1 MGNSPEHW
9 SEWEVDPSTRSSV
22 HLWTKY
28 LPINATVATGGTTLL
43 TVSRGTPSVNKV
55 TNPSFESSDLTMYT
69 EIGTG
74 TAPPDA
80 GGRVAYSSDSEI
92 ATPTYAANGI
102 AGRSYV
108 AKVTAAGDSAADSNG
123 FYWTSEAIP
132 GHGQYGN
139 TLIGSCFVS
148 STQSASAAGTV
159 KMVIYNSSGEVL
171 ATGDTITLTQAWQRA
186 SVSYGLRA
194 GLAAAQYRVGI
205 VAASVWAL
213 NTTPYYVDGFMVEN
227 NQDGALGE
235 YTDGGQ
241 AIDSGGATYEW
252 DGTADA
258 SESYKRIGISRIR
271 GIRIKNDDG
280 SNPIYLCIDTDA
292 STANGIKIAGGETF
306 ETNWPIDAESKLTAI
321 STGGSVAVHGVVW
334 GVHQN

>member
-9 SEWEVDPSTRSSV
+9 AEWEVDPSTRSSV

-28 LPINATVATGGTTLL
+28 IPINATVATGGTTLL
-43 TVSRGTPSVNKV
+43 TVSRGIPSVNKV
-55 TNPSFESSDLTMYT
+55 TNPSFENSDLTMYT

-80 GGRVAYSSDSEI
+80 GGRITYASDGEI
-92 ATPTYAANGI
+92 GAPTFAANGI
-102 AGRSYV
+102 DGRTYV
-108 AKVTAAGDSAADSNG
+108 AKVTAAGNSADGSNG
-123 FYWTSEAIP
+123 FYWTTGHEA
-132 GHGQYGN
+132 GHAQYGN
-139 TLIGSCFVS
+139 TIVGSCYVS
-148 STQSASAAGTV
+148 GEQSATAAGSV
-159 KMVIYNSSGEVL
+159 KMVIYDSSGTVL
-171 ATGDTITLTQAWQRA
+171 ATGDTITLTQSWQRA
-186 SVSYGLRA
+186 SVKHFLPR

-205 VAASVWAL
+205 VAASAFAI
-213 NTTPYYVDGFMVEN
+213 NNSPYYVDGFMVEN
-227 NQDGALGE
+227 RTDGLLGD

-241 AIDSGGATYEW
+241 AIDAGATYEW

-280 SNPIYLCIDTDA
+280 SNPIYLCIDNDA
-292 STANGIKIAGGETF
+292 STTNGIKIVGGETF
-306 ETNWPIDAESKLTAI
+306 ETNWPIDAESKITAI
-321 STGGSVAVHGVVW
+321 STGGSAAVHGVVW